1 MVETNGLDMVYLN
14 FSLQCQ
20 HFDIFPS
27 YQ

>member
-1 MVETNGLDMVYLN
+1 MVETNGSDMVYLN